1 MTLLESGDR
10 ANVNFLTFIV
20 ILAAVFVGHVAWGK
34 RRLGQW
40 AGEQRLQI
48 LSSRY
53 CFVNIG
59 PFSQFGTSAGQAI
72 FRIEA
77 QDAAGHVKTGYARTG
92 GFIFG
97 LLRRRVEV
105 KWDERPRRKR

>member
-1 MTLLESGDR
+1 VD
-10 ANVNFLTFIV
+10 FFTFVLMLGV
-20 ILAAVFVGHVAWGK
+20 IYAGHVAWGK
-34 RRLGQW
+34 RRLKQW
-40 AGEQRLQI
+40 AAGEQLHI
-48 LSSRY
+48 LSSKY

-77 QDAAGHVKTGYARTG
+77 QDAAGQVKTGYARTG
-92 GFIFG
+92 GFFFG

-105 KWDERPRRKR
+105 KWDERL